1 MGWALKSRKPAKRFT
16 PAMLNWVKAYFMSG
30 EHTGKKVTGEE
41 LSKLQRVAVDEEGKK
56 LFMIEDYKTDVQLKG
71 LLSRLTVLYKN
82 DKSSFPTNIDVT
94 SLPADIFVANN
105 SEIPSYE
112 DPYVELSAHAT
123 DLEGTPADLV
133 VDDYVAFSDKD
144 SCSWLPGTIVEVSKT
159 HCKIKKMKRSTGS
172 SFVWPE
178 NKTPVTVECKD
189 ILNFLEPPTFSH
201 RLVIFKRRYST
212 IR

>member
-1 MGWALKSRKPAKRFT
+1 
-16 PAMLNWVKAYFMSG
+16 
-30 EHTGKKVTGEE
+30 
-41 LSKLQRVAVDEEGKK
+41 
-56 LFMIEDYKTDVQLKG
+56 MIEDYKTDVQLKG

-82 DKSSFPTNIDVT
+82 DKNDYQ
-94 SLPADIFVANN
+94 LIF
-105 SEIPSYE
+105 SWQIILLKFHRMRTRMWK
-112 DPYVELSAHAT
+112 LSAHAT

-201 RLVIFKRRYST
+201 RYWSFSKEGTQQSDDAFSLWRTNSQWNAGSWRNRDSFVVTVYNLCSVSQKFVCEFDAG
-212 IR
+212 